1 MVGYGANP
9 TPHQAAASAAGSALS
24 LAEDRK
30 TDRQQRDADENAKN
44 GVTGHH
50 VPNIADNG
58 LDGAHIAKDAGYSGS
73 GGSLRHALLSK
84 KSWLRGEDSNS
95 EKRIFR
101 NKLH

>member
-30 TDRQQRDADENAKN
+30 TDRQQRDADENAEN
-44 GVTGHH
+44 RIAGHH

-58 LDGAHIAKDAGYSGS
+58 FDGAHIAKDAGYGGS
-73 GGSLRHALLSK
+73 SSGSLRHALLSK
-84 KSWLRGEDSNS
+84 NSWLRGEGSN
-95 EKRIFR
+95 
-101 NKLH
+101 LHLQVESLAS

>member
-30 TDRQQRDADENAKN
+30 TDGQQRDADENAKN

-58 LDGAHIAKDAGYSGS
+58 LDGTHIAKDAGYSGS

-84 KSWLRGEDSNS
+84 KSWLRGEDSN
-95 EKRIFR
+95 
-101 NKLH
+101 LHLQVESLAS